1 MLSSVARRLVE
12 EARRLLKHHSSAR
25 ANPGPA
31 ATFPTLCTVQRHW
44 TAEGH
49 NNAST
54 VCCARKPQKVY

>member
-31 ATFPTLCTVQRHW
+31 ATFPTLWEHPLSLHPES
-44 TAEGH
+44 ADDI
-49 NNAST
+49 N
-54 VCCARKPQKVY
+54 